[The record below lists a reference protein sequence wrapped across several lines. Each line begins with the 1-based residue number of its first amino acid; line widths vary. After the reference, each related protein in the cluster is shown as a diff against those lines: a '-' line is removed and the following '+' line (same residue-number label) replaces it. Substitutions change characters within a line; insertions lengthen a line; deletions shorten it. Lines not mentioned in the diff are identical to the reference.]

1 MQVVSTVDLIEKG
14 SEVFVQRS
22 NRLLFV
28 NSFIRHALHL
38 SAAASVADFK
48 EGLELLFNG
57 PAVMMCSTG
66 EVYMHA
72 SLLVSQS
79 LTVRISPV
87 VVLLL

>member
-14 SEVFVQRS
+14 SKVFVQRS

-72 SLLVSQS
+72 LLLVSRWQCVS
-79 LTVRISPV
+79 HL
-87 VVLLL
+87 

>member
-1 MQVVSTVDLIEKG
+1 M
-14 SEVFVQRS
+14 QRS

-66 EVYMHA
+66 EVGIHA
-72 SLLVSQS
+72 RIASSQS
-79 LTVRISPV
+79 VTGSAYLTWSGVAVIDSWNTSSAGRRR
-87 VVLLL
+87 